1 MRKGIKILRKVFTAA
16 VLLFVGL
23 PLVAALLLQIPYVQ
37 NAVVHKA
44 VRMLSDRLETT
55 VDIRRVDLTLRGK
68 VRLSGLYV
76 EDYQH
81 DTLLYVGKLDA
92 FVTGLGLFGGGV
104 SLSRGELADAKLYLR
119 ETPEGV
125 MNIKQII
132 DRLSD
137 PRKPKKGYFR
147 LALSSAAIRN
157 MDFCLERLKRRDPPY
172 GIDFGHMHLYGIE
185 ARIDDLRIDG
195 QAIGVDIA
203 SLSARERSGF
213 VLDHLSGRF
222 FLANGCI
229 GFEDATLAT
238 ERSYLSIPSISLAAD
253 SWADYKEFTG
263 EVRIEATI
271 RNSQLSTDDAAYFS
285 PGLRRWHTTLSRIDL
300 EVTGEVDDLKG
311 KISSL
316 RIDRDTYLTADLSI
330 TGLPDAR
337 NARFDLDIP
346 RLSTTASA
354 ADSLARSIARRPL
367 PENTVRM
374 LSHAGRMDLSARFR
388 GTFSDFNAELG
399 AQTGVG
405 ALSMNVAM
413 KPLRKGFSRVRGAV
427 TTRDLKLGEL
437 LGRTDLLGN
446 ATLAARID
454 GVVGRGFADAKVV
467 GSVSRLGFNGYVYD
481 SLRLDGRLR
490 NKEFDGLVTA
500 RDPNLDFDFSGLVD
514 FNDSIPRYDFT
525 LALHHAD
532 LARLHINR
540 RDSVA
545 QLSARL
551 SARGSGRSLDDMN
564 GRIRLTDVRYRYND
578 KEVQADSLTVRGV
591 NSARSKYLELR
602 SDFAD
607 VTFRSKTSYREVF
620 EYLRLSALKYLPLLD
635 RRGRAAVADREGP
648 SAADDYSLLTVD
660 IRSFNPVADA
670 VSPGLQIADGSLLR
684 LLFNPAGNKLSFRA
698 SSEYIERKQLL
709 ATRLNVNASNQG
721 DSLAVYA
728 SAEDLYAGALHLPHL
743 SLTGGAKQGLVQLSA
758 GFNDTLRRLS
768 GLVGVRAGIAR
779 ESGPHGRV
787 VDVDILPSHITR
799 GNETWR
805 IFARRILIDTTAVV
819 IDKFYVRNQGQELL
833 LDGVAS
839 RSSDDS
845 LTLRLRN
852 FDLAPFSQIADRMGY
867 VIEGRTSGEATMRG
881 VLGGGQIA
889 ADILLDSL
897 SVNGVQGPPLRL
909 TSRWDPAHNRAGV
922 IVADRLKRDTLVR
935 GFYAP
940 RDRRY
945 YARLHV
951 DSLDVSLLDPVLS
964 GVISSTR
971 GLAAAELVLRG
982 ERRDADL
989 SGRIRVKGLQ
999 TKVDFTQV
1007 TYSMPEAVL
1016 DVKGSRFRA
1025 QNVPIFDAEGNRGR
1039 FDFEMSLAHL
1049 SNITYDVRVAPEGML
1064 VLNTTEQ
1071 DNDAFYG
1078 KVYATGTARIAGG
1091 KGSVEMDIAATTD
1104 GNSTFFMP
1112 LSSKS
1117 NISSA
1122 DFVIFEKPKAD
1133 SVDALTRKKQA
1144 FERRR
1149 KQQSSAASRM
1159 NIALALNVL
1168 PNVEVELTVSG
1179 NTIHARGEGALNM
1192 QINPRSNIF
1201 EMYGDYT
1208 ISDGSFLFSLQNILT
1223 RKFVIEPGSTIQ
1235 WTGSP
1240 VNALLDI
1247 DAVYKVK
1254 ASLQPLLQGTSD
1266 RLAADRSVPVECVIH
1281 LGDRLTDPAVTFDV
1295 RVPASDP
1302 ETQTIIANALN
1313 TPETVDMQFLYL
1325 LLFKSFM
1332 AENSAASQN
1341 IGASVSY
1348 NTGLEFLAN
1357 QLSNWLSAADY
1368 NIVIRYR
1375 PKSEVTSD
1383 EVDFGLS
1390 KSLINNRL
1398 FVEVEGNYL
1407 IDNKQ
1412 AVNSSMS
1419 NFMGEAYI
1427 TYLIDRAGTLKLKAF
1442 TQTIDRFD
1450 ENQGMQETGIGIYF
1464 KEDFNNFRDL
1474 RRRIKERF
1482 TNKKRQARRAARKAA
1497 QHTEKAGERQAA
1509 DTLRPVKPVED
1520 ETER

>member
-16 VLLFVGL
+16 VLLFVVL
-23 PLVAALLLQIPYVQ
+23 PLTLALLLHIPAVQ
-37 NAVVHKA
+37 NFVVRKA
-44 VRMLSDRLETT
+44 VRALSYKLETT
-55 VDIRRVDLTLRGK
+55 VDIGRVDVGLLGK
-68 VRLSGLYV
+68 VRVSGLYV
-76 EDYQH
+76 EDYQQ
-81 DTLLYVGKLDA
+81 DTLLYVGRLDA

-104 SLSRGELADAKLYLR
+104 SLSRGEIADAKLYLR

-125 MNIKQII
+125 MNIKQLI

-137 PRKPKKGYFR
+137 PDKPKKGNFR
-147 LALSSAAIRN
+147 LSLSNASIHD
-157 MDFCLERLKRRDPPY
+157 MDFCLERLKRRDPPF
-172 GIDFGHMHLYGIE
+172 GIDFGHMHLYGLE
-185 ARIDDLRIDG
+185 ARIDQLEIDG
-195 QAIGVDIA
+195 QAIAVDIA
-203 SLSARERSGF
+203 TLSARERSGF

-229 GFEDATLAT
+229 GFEQATLAT
-238 ERSYLSIPSISLAAD
+238 EHSYLSIPSISLAGG
-253 SWADYKEFTG
+253 SWADYKEFIG

-271 RNSQLSTDDAAYFS
+271 RNSQLATDDAAYFA
-285 PGLRRWHTTLSRIDL
+285 PRLRDWHTTLSRIDL
-300 EVTGEVDDLKG
+300 EVSGEVEDLKG
-311 KISSL
+311 KINSL
-316 RIDRDTYLTADLSI
+316 RVGRDTYLTADLAVE
-330 TGLPDAR
+330 GLPDVR
-337 NARFDLDIP
+337 SARFDLNVP

-354 ADSLARSIARRPL
+354 ADSLARSIARKPL
-367 PENTVRM
+367 PAKTVEM

-388 GTFSDFNAELG
+388 GSLSAFDVDLG
-399 AQTGVG
+399 AETGVG
-405 ALSMNVAM
+405 TLACNVEL
-413 KPLRKGFSRVRGAV
+413 KPLRKGFSSVRGAV
-427 TTRDLKLGEL
+427 STRSLKLGEL
-437 LGRTDLLGN
+437 LGRSDLLGD
-446 ATLAARID
+446 ATLAARIN
-454 GVVGRGFADAKVV
+454 GVVGRGYADAKVV

-490 NKEFDGLVTA
+490 NKEFDGLITA

-514 FNDSIPRYDFT
+514 FNDTVPRYDFT

-532 LARLHINR
+532 LTRLHINR
-540 RDSVA
+540 RDTLS

-551 SARGSGRSLDDMN
+551 SANGSGRSLDDMN
-564 GRIRLTDVRYRYND
+564 GRIRVTNVRYRYND
-578 KEVQADSLTVRGV
+578 KELEADSLTVRGV

-607 VTFRSKTSYREVF
+607 ATFRSKTSYREVF
-620 EYLRLSALKYLPLLD
+620 EYLRQSAWKYLPMLD
-635 RRGRAAVADREGP
+635 RRGRAESARQGGP
-648 SAADDYSLLTVD
+648 SAADDYSLLSVD
-660 IRSFNPVADA
+660 IRRFNPVADA
-670 VSPGLQIADGSLLR
+670 VAPGLQIADGSLLR
-684 LLFNPAGNKLSFRA
+684 LLFNPASNKLSFRA
-698 SSEYIERKQLL
+698 SSEYVERRRLL
-709 ATRLNVNASNQG
+709 ATRLNINASNQG

-758 GFNDTLRRLS
+758 GFNDTLRKAS
-768 GLVGVRAGIAR
+768 GLLGLRAGIAR
-779 ESGPHGRV
+779 EDGPNGRV
-787 VDVDILPSHITR
+787 LDVHILPSHITR
-799 GNETWR
+799 GDKTWR
-805 IFARRILIDTTAVV
+805 IFARRIQIDTAQVV
-819 IDKFYVRNQGQELL
+819 IDRFYVMNSGQELL
-833 LDGVAS
+833 LDGIAS
-839 RSSDDS
+839 RSPEDS

-852 FDLAPFSQIADRMGY
+852 FDLAPFSQVADRIGY
-867 VIEGRTSGEATMRG
+867 GIEGRTSGEATMRA
-881 VLGGGQIA
+881 VLGSGEIA
-889 ADILLDSL
+889 ADILIDSL
-897 SVNGVQGPPLRL
+897 SVNGVGGPPLQL
-909 TSRWDPAHNRAGV
+909 TSRWDPARNRAGV
-922 IVADRLKRDTLVR
+922 IVANRAKRDTLIR

-940 RDRRY
+940 RDKRY
-945 YARLHV
+945 YARLSV
-951 DSLDVSLLDPVLS
+951 DSLDMSLLDPVLS
-964 GVISSTR
+964 GVISSTQ
-971 GLAAAELVLRG
+971 GLASADLTLRG
-982 ERRDADL
+982 QRRDADL
-989 SGRIRVKGLQ
+989 SGRIRVQGLR

-1016 DVKGSRFRA
+1016 DVKGNRFRA
-1025 QNVPIFDAEGNRGR
+1025 KNVPIFDTEGNRGR
-1039 FDFEMSLAHL
+1039 FDFDMSLQHL

-1078 KVYATGTARIAGG
+1078 KVFATGTARIAGG

-1104 GNSTFFMP
+1104 DNSSFFMP

-1117 NISSA
+1117 NISNA
-1122 DFVIFEKPKAD
+1122 DFVIFEKPKTAD
-1133 SVDALTRKKQA
+1133 SVDNLTLKKQA

-1149 KQQSSAASRM
+1149 KERSTTGSRM
-1159 NIALALNVL
+1159 NISLALNVQ
-1168 PNVEVELTVSG
+1168 PNVDVELTVSG
-1179 NTIHARGEGALNM
+1179 NTIRARGEGALNM
-1192 QINPRSNIF
+1192 QINPRSNVF
-1201 EMYGDYT
+1201 EIYGDYT

-1223 RKFVIEPGSTIQ
+1223 RKFIIEPGSTIQ

-1240 VNALLDI
+1240 VNALLNI

-1357 QLSNWLSAADY
+1357 QLSSWLSADDY

-1375 PKSEVTSD
+1375 PKSDITSD

-1497 QHTEKAGERQAA
+1497 AAEAAEAKGEIPPAEEATDSSR
-1509 DTLRPVKPVED
+1509 
-1520 ETER
+1520 

>member
-16 VLLFVGL
+16 VLLFVVL
-23 PLVAALLLQIPYVQ
+23 PLLLALLLHIPFVQ
-37 NAVVHKA
+37 NFVVQKA
-44 VRMLSDRLETT
+44 VHALSNRLETT
-55 VDIRRVDLTLRGK
+55 VSIGRVDLGLLGR
-68 VRLSGLYV
+68 VRVSELYV

-81 DTLLYVGKLDA
+81 DTLLYAGRVDA
-92 FVTGLGLFGGGV
+92 FVTGLGIFGGGV
-104 SLSRGELADAKLYLR
+104 TLSRGRIEDAKLYLR

-125 MNIKQII
+125 MNIKQLV

-137 PRKPKKGYFR
+137 PDKPKKGNFR
-147 LALSSAAIRN
+147 LSLSSASIHG
-157 MDFCLERLKRRDPPY
+157 MDFCLERLKRRDPPF
-172 GIDFGHMHLYGIE
+172 GIDFGHMHLYDLE
-185 ARIDDLRIDG
+185 ARVDDLRIDG
-195 QAIGVDIA
+195 QAIAVDIA
-203 SLSARERSGF
+203 TLSARERSGF
-213 VLDHLSGRF
+213 RLDHLSGRF

-229 GFEDATLAT
+229 GFEEATIAT
-238 ERSYLSIPSISLAAD
+238 EHSYLSIPSISLAGD
-253 SWADYKEFTG
+253 SWADYKEFIG

-271 RNSQLSTDDAAYFS
+271 LNSQLSTDDAAYFA
-285 PGLRRWHTTLSRIDL
+285 PRLRDWHTTLSRIDL
-300 EVTGEVDDLKG
+300 EVSGEVDDVKG
-311 KISSL
+311 KIRSL
-316 RIDRDTYLTADLSI
+316 RIGRDTYLTADLAVE
-330 TGLPDAR
+330 GLPDVR
-337 NARFDLDIP
+337 SARFDVDIP

-367 PENTVRM
+367 PEKTVQM
-374 LSHAGRMDLSARFR
+374 LAHAGRMDLSARFR
-388 GTFSDFNAELG
+388 GSLSAFDVELG
-399 AQTGVG
+399 AETGVG
-405 ALSMNVAM
+405 TLTANVAL
-413 KPLRKGFSRVRGAV
+413 KPLRKGFSNVRGAV
-427 TTRDLKLGEL
+427 STRELRLGDLLD
-437 LGRTDLLGN
+437 RSDLLGS
-446 ATLAARID
+446 ATLSARID
-454 GVVGRGFADAKVV
+454 GVVGRGYADARVV
-467 GSVSRLGFNGYVYD
+467 GSVSQLGFNDYVYD

-490 NKEFDGLVTA
+490 NKQFDGLVTA

-514 FNDSIPRYDFT
+514 FNDTIPRYDFT

-540 RDSVA
+540 RDSLS
-545 QLSARL
+545 QLAARL

-564 GRIRLTDVRYRYND
+564 GRVRVTGLRYRYND
-578 KEVQADSLTVRGV
+578 KELRADSLTVRGV

-607 VTFRSKTSYREVF
+607 ATFRSKTSYREVF
-620 EYLRLSALKYLPLLD
+620 AYLRQSAWNYLPLLD
-635 RRGRAAVADREGP
+635 RRGRARTVLQAGP
-648 SAADDYSLLTVD
+648 SAADDYSLLSVD
-660 IRSFNPVADA
+660 IRRFNPVADA
-670 VSPGLQIADGSLLR
+670 VAPGLQIADGSLLR
-684 LLFNPAGNKLSFRA
+684 LLFNPASNKLSFRA
-698 SSEYIERKQLL
+698 SSDYVERRRLL

-721 DSLAVYA
+721 DSLTVYA
-728 SAEDLYAGALHLPHL
+728 SAEDLYAGVLHLPHL
-743 SLTGGAKQGLVQLSA
+743 SVTGGAKQGLVQLSA
-758 GFNDTLRRLS
+758 GFDDTLRKVS
-768 GLVGVRAGIAR
+768 GLVGVRAGIAK
-779 ESGPHGRV
+779 EDGPNGRV
-787 VDVDILPSHITR
+787 LDVHILPSHLTR
-799 GNETWR
+799 GDVTWR
-805 IFARRILIDTTAVV
+805 IFARRIRIDTAEVV
-819 IDKFYVRNQGQELL
+819 IDRFYVMNSGQELML
-833 LDGVAS
+833 NGIAS
-839 RSSDDS
+839 RSEDDS

-852 FDLAPFSQIADRMGY
+852 FDLAPFSQVVDRIGY
-867 VIEGRTSGEATMRG
+867 GIEGRTSGEATMRG
-881 VLGGGQIA
+881 VLGSGQIA
-889 ADILLDSL
+889 ADIVVDSL

-909 TSRWDPAHNRAGV
+909 TSRWDPARNRAGV
-922 IVADRLKRDTLVR
+922 IVANRAKRDTLIR

-945 YARLHV
+945 YARLAV
-951 DSLDVSLLDPVLS
+951 DSLDMSLLDPVLS
-964 GVISSTR
+964 GVISSTQ
-971 GLAAAELVLRG
+971 GLASADLTLRG

-989 SGRIRVKGLQ
+989 KGSIRVRGLR

-1016 DVKGSRFRA
+1016 DVEGNRFRA
-1025 QNVPIFDAEGNRGR
+1025 RNVPIFDPEGNRGR
-1039 FDFEMSLAHL
+1039 FDFEMSLQHL
-1049 SNITYDVRVAPEGML
+1049 SNISYDVRVAPQGML

-1078 KVYATGTARIAGG
+1078 KVFATGTARIAGG

-1104 GNSTFFMP
+1104 GNSSFFMP

-1117 NISSA
+1117 NISNA
-1122 DFVIFEKPKAD
+1122 DFVIFEKPQPAD
-1133 SVDALTRKKQA
+1133 SVDDLTLKKQA

-1149 KQQSSAASRM
+1149 KERSTAGSRM
-1159 NIALALNVL
+1159 NIALALNVQ
-1168 PNVEVELTVSG
+1168 PNVDVELTVSG
-1179 NTIHARGEGALNM
+1179 NTIRARGEGALNL
-1192 QINPRSNIF
+1192 QINPRSNVF

-1223 RKFVIEPGSTIQ
+1223 RKFIIEPGSTIQ

-1240 VNALLDI
+1240 VNALLNI

-1295 RVPASDP
+1295 HVPASDP

-1332 AENSAASQN
+1332 AENSNTSQN

-1357 QLSNWLSAADY
+1357 QLSNWLSADDY

-1375 PKSEVTSD
+1375 PKSDLTSD

-1482 TNKKRQARRAARKAA
+1482 TNKKRQARRAARKA
-1497 QHTEKAGERQAA
+1497 ENEIKN
-1509 DTLRPVKPVED
+1509 
-1520 ETER
+1520 